1 MNTESFDDIISAAL
15 DGERVDVEA
24 LRRALATDE
33 GRETLAA
40 FVLLRAATA
49 ADDIRPAHPL
59 AVGAELALPCSDDGL
74 APPVLRTRR
83 RTWLLA
89 GPRVPASL
97 AASLALIAMTASF
110 WFGTVT
116 GFPGRVRSTSP
127 PSLVGPELQLGAQ
140 PAPAPATG
148 RAPAPAQQP
157 VPVSTVPPS
166 PGHAEQ
172 DFTPAARPRLGRV
185 AEEPPKPTR
194 VLRFEW
200 GVDWRAGF

>member
-1 MNTESFDDIISAAL
+1 MTDEYPDDIISAAL
-15 DGERVDVEA
+15 DGERVDVAA
-24 LRRALATDE
+24 LRRALAAPE
-33 GRETLAA
+33 GRDTLAA
-40 FVLLRAATA
+40 FVLLRAVTA
-49 ADDIRPAHPL
+49 ADDVRPAHPEF
-59 AVGAELALPCSDDGL
+59 VGAELAPPFSDDGVV
-74 APPVLRTRR
+74 PRVLQTRR

-110 WFGTVT
+110 WFGTAT
-116 GFPGRVRSTSP
+116 GFPGRGRSTSP
-127 PSLVGPELQLGAQ
+127 SLAGPELQLGAQ
-140 PAPAPATG
+140 PAPAPAMGT
-148 RAPAPAQQP
+148 APAPAQQP

-172 DFTPAARPRLGRV
+172 NTAPAARPRLRRV

-200 GVDWRAGF
+200 GVDWRAGS